1 MVKIVIF
8 MLCEFYLYNNNLKK
22 ALICGFRS
30 QDNIF
35 WFRIITG
42 KGHEGILDS
51 DSMLALDPGSS
62 YRDVSTL

>member
-8 MLCEFYLYNNNLKK
+8 MLCEFYLYNNNFKK

-42 KGHEGILDS
+42 RGHEGTLDS
-51 DSMLALDPGSS
+51 DSILVLDLGSS
-62 YRDVSTL
+62 YLGVSIL